1 MDNVIYAK
9 NKNKNHIPLN
19 LMCDKVNNMLGMFLY
34 LHIDIQNKHFV
45 YFFKLRLLS
54 IIRCSI
60 SKIVFIFFLCVY
72 I

>member
-1 MDNVIYAK
+1 
-9 NKNKNHIPLN
+9 
-19 LMCDKVNNMLGMFLY
+19 MCDKVNNMLGMFLY